1 MEGAGKNIKKLHA
14 YFCWKKI
21 SKKGKDD
28 VWIQRAKKLKNSA
41 MTDPSMKCI
50 FFFHTNQMEK

>member
-1 MEGAGKNIKKLHA
+1 MLIFVEKK
-14 YFCWKKI
+14 FQ
-21 SKKGKDD
+21 KKGKDD

-50 FFFHTNQMEK
+50 FFSY